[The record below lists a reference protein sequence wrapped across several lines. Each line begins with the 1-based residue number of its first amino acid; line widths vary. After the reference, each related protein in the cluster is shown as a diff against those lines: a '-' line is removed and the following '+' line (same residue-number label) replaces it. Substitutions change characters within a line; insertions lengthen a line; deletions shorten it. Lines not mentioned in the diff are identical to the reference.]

1 MEKLRLT
8 LLGGCLYVAACLQ
21 AQTDTLLTYRVEASA
36 NASSGDY
43 APLWFTANRNGLSSQ
58 EPNSAYLRA
67 GLAYRQSFGHGWK
80 IGAGLDLAG
89 AVNSPSAFVVQQA
102 YADISWRVLNLSIGS
117 KERAPLGKNPL
128 LSSGGMVEGNNARP
142 VPQVRAEIADYYTVP
157 GTKGWFAFKGHVAY
171 GRFMDDR
178 WQRNFARPHNKPY
191 VEDILYHSKALML
204 KVGNK
209 ERFPLEAEVGMMM
222 SAQFG
227 GTRHS
232 FRADGTEK
240 VETMPHDLKSFAD
253 VFFAKAGGEDT
264 PGGDQV
270 NVEGNHVGSWDFAL
284 NYYWKDWKFRVYYEH
299 FFDDHSQMF
308 LEYGRWKDGHLG
320 IEVTLP
326 KNRWVNTLLWEG
338 LATKDQSGPILYDG
352 DERFEGAAYEGVQ
365 ISARDDYYNNF
376 FYQSWQHF
384 GLGMGNPLLPGPAY
398 NKDGD
403 LKFRSNRVR
412 ANHWAFAG
420 TPTEEWGYRVLMSY
434 ALHWGTYENPLDK
447 ICKQFSLLYEVTYS
461 PKAWKGWHFSLS
473 AAVDDGDYLGNSGG
487 GMLNIKKEGISLK
500 R

>member
-1 MEKLRLT
+1 MESLRLKAWGVC
-8 LLGGCLYVAACLQ
+8 LGMALCAS
-21 AQTDTLLTYRVEASA
+21 AQTDTLLTSRVEASA
-36 NASSGDY
+36 NAGSGDY

-58 EPNSAYLRA
+58 KPNSAYLRA
-67 GLAYRQSFGHGWK
+67 GLAYRQEFRRGWK

-89 AVNSPSAFVVQQA
+89 AANSPSDFIVQQA

-117 KERAPLGKNPL
+117 KERVPLGKNPM

-142 VPQVRAEIADYYTVP
+142 VPQVRAEIAEYYTVP
-157 GTKGWFAFKGHVAY
+157 GTKGWFAFKGYVAY
-171 GRFMDDR
+171 GRFTDDR
-178 WQRNFARPHNKPY
+178 WQRDFARTHRQSY
-191 VEDILYHSKALML
+191 VQDVLYHSKALML

-209 ERFPLEAEVGMMM
+209 EKFPLEAEVGMLM

-232 FRADGTEK
+232 FGADGTEK
-240 VETMPHDLKSFAD
+240 VEAMPHDLKSFAD

-284 NYYWKDWKFRVYYEH
+284 NYYWKGWKFRVYYEH

-352 DERFEGAAYEGVQ
+352 DDRFDGAAYPGTQ
-365 ISARDDYYNNF
+365 ISAKDDYYNNF
-376 FYQSWQHF
+376 FYQSWQHY
-384 GLGMGNPLLPGPAY
+384 GLGMGNPLLPGPIY

-403 LKFRSNRVR
+403 LRFRSNRVR
-412 ANHWAFAG
+412 ANHWAFSG
-420 TPTEEWGYRVLMSY
+420 TPTDEWGYRVLMSY
-434 ALHWGTYENPLDK
+434 ALHWGTYNNPLDK
-447 ICKQFSLLYEVTYS
+447 ICRQFSSLYEVTIL
-461 PKAWKGWHFSLS
+461 PRRGT
-473 AAVDDGDYLGNSGG
+473 D
-487 GMLNIKKEGISLK
+487 GISRCPELWTTETTWEIAEAA
-500 R
+500 